1 MLEVTGKLRR
11 KLIAIIYSTVLDQIS
26 KAIKSKE
33 KSISTLHTKKINKFR
48 QRQRQIRSMHNHS
61 RTYLKYRVCN
71 MSSYELFHEEYTP
84 LSFGLDHLIPS
95 KTDANLIWIL
105 NLRLTIIVL
114 NTKLQTY
121 QRPKNHIPKQN

>member
-61 RTYLKYRVCN
+61 RTYLKYRLCN
-71 MSSYELFHEEYTP
+71 MSSYELFHEEYT
-84 LSFGLDHLIPS
+84 LYHLDLITSFPQ
-95 KTDANLIWIL
+95 KQM
-105 NLRLTIIVL
+105 LTL
-114 NTKLQTY
+114 Y
-121 QRPKNHIPKQN
+121 GY